1 MSTSS
6 FAGAPVSKALLS
18 VAVACSIVAAVTS
31 TQHLFHLPLVP
42 HLIRDHQFYRLLAH
56 HFVYANSAELL
67 LGTLLLWQTSAEV
80 ERLFGTRKF
89 AVRLQPDLGA
99 PTSRLTSSLVPQ
111 SFLVVTTALSTAATA
126 VTLLLGARLTRGQF
140 NFFPSGPFAATA
152 AILYQSHRLVPPLYH
167 FRLFHPLL
175 TFSNRFAIY
184 LLAALLFTSNLPSSA
199 ILCLIGITSSL
210 AYTSDFLSMRR
221 YRISRRVYK
230 SLAWIG
236 GLVFRT
242 DDGARIRRGT
252 AVTAEEVLL
261 QSLAAAQGGAA
272 GAVGGGLEASALR
285 SLAQRAAQ
293 PAVEATAPTPAPAE
307 TAEPPQTP
315 AAPASTSPTTPSRA
329 PRMGFLRQWQAGL
342 TGAPEGPTAAQ
353 IAELTAI
360 FPHHTRQAIVTALQE
375 NELDVTR
382 AAEALLAA
390 S

>member
-1 MSTSS
+1 MSMSS
-6 FAGAPVSKALLS
+6 FAGAPVSKALLT
-18 VAVACSIVAAVTS
+18 VTVACSIVAAVTS
-31 TQHLFHLPLVP
+31 TQHLFHLTLVP
-42 HLIRDHQFYRLLAH
+42 HLLRDHQFYRLIAH

-89 AVRLQPDLGA
+89 ANFV
-99 PTSRLTSSLVPQ
+99 TI
-111 SFLVVTTALSTAATA
+111 TTAFSTVATA
-126 VTLLLGARLTRGQF
+126 VALLLGARLSRGQF
-140 NFFPSGPFAATA
+140 NSFPSGPFAATA
-152 AILYQSHRLVPPLYH
+152 AVLYQSHRLVPPLYH

-175 TFSNRFAIY
+175 TFSNRFAVY
-184 LLAALLFTSNLPSSA
+184 LLAVLLFTSNLPSSA
-199 ILCLIGITSSL
+199 VLGVIGVSSSL

-221 YRISRRVYK
+221 YRTSRRVYK
-230 SLAWIG
+230 SLARIG
-236 GLVFRT
+236 GLVLRT
-242 DDGARIRRGT
+242 DDGTQIRRGT

-261 QSLAAAQGGAA
+261 QALAAAQGGAA

-285 SLAQRAAQ
+285 GLTQRAAQ
-293 PAVEATAPTPAPAE
+293 PAPEEATAVAPAPAEAAEPAESPAAPTPAA
-307 TAEPPQTP
+307 
-315 AAPASTSPTTPSRA
+315 PTTPSRA

-360 FPHHTRQAIVTALQE
+360 FPHYTRQAIVTALQE

>member
-18 VAVACSIVAAVTS
+18 VAVAYSIVAAVTS

-89 AVRLQPDLGA
+89 A
-99 PTSRLTSSLVPQ
+99 

-230 SLAWIG
+230 SLARIG

-285 SLAQRAAQ
+285 GLAQRAAQ

>member
-6 FAGAPVSKALLS
+6 FAGAPVSKALLTIT
-18 VAVACSIVAAVTS
+18 VACSILAAVTS

-42 HLIRDHQFYRLLAH
+42 HLVRDHQFDRFAAH

-89 AVRLQPDLGA
+89 A
-99 PTSRLTSSLVPQ
+99 
-111 SFLVVTTALSTAATA
+111 SFVVITTAFSTVATA

-140 NFFPSGPFAATA
+140 NSVPSGPFAAIA
-152 AILYQSHRLVPPLYH
+152 AILYQSRRLVPPLYH

-175 TFSNRFAIY
+175 TFSNRFAVY
-184 LLAALLFTSNLPSSA
+184 LLAVLLFTSNLPSSA
-199 ILCLIGITSSL
+199 ILCVIGTASSI

-230 SLAWIG
+230 SLARIG
-236 GLVFRT
+236 ALVFRT
-242 DDGARIRRGT
+242 DDGTRIRRGT

-272 GAVGGGLEASALR
+272 GA
-285 SLAQRAAQ
+285 
-293 PAVEATAPTPAPAE
+293 PAPEEATAMAPAPAEAAEPAETPAAPTPAA
-307 TAEPPQTP
+307 
-315 AAPASTSPTTPSRA
+315 PTTPLRA